1 MTRVLLFAKAPRAG
15 FVKTRLARDVGE
27 ERALAV
33 YRTVGQRVAAAVA
46 EYPLTVWYDPPDAE
60 PEMRAWLG
68 DHECRAQLGD
78 DLGGRM
84 AHAFREHFARGDDGP
99 VIVIGA
105 DTPDISVTTIAEA
118 ILILDRADV
127 AIGPALDGGY
137 YLLGLN
143 APHEP
148 LFESVPWGTRDVL
161 QVTVRRCRD
170 LDLTVG
176 RLDVRRDIDTVEDLR
191 ALGM

>member
-15 FVKTRLARDVGE
+15 FMKTRLARDVGE

-33 YRTVGQRVAAAVA
+33 YRTVGQGVVAAVA

-68 DHECRAQLGD
+68 DHECRSQLGD
-78 DLGGRM
+78 DLGRRM
-84 AHAFREHFARGDDGP
+84 AHAFREHFARGEGS

-105 DTPDISVTTIAEA
+105 DTPDISATTIAEA

-137 YLLGLN
+137 YLMGIN
-143 APHEP
+143 AHHEP